1 MLVSEKLSKEFN
13 LNLKNVENVISL
25 IDEGNTIPFIARYR
39 KEMTGGME
47 DVTLRELDLRLKYLR
62 NLEERKEEVTRLIG
76 EQEKLTEELS
86 QEILAA
92 ETLQTL
98 EDIYR
103 PFKPKK
109 RTRGKIAQELGLSP
123 LADLIESKDSDE
135 KILEEKAK
143 ELIEEKEL
151 TISVEDAIKGAEDIL
166 AENISDSALIRD
178 ISKKYLKRTASIKSE
193 KGKEPNQIYD
203 MYFEYE
209 ESIKNIPNHRVLA
222 INRGEKENSLKIS
235 LVANKEA
242 VEDLIYY
249 RYFGENAN
257 LEDIRKRIVKDSLNR
272 LLFPSLERELRRDL
286 TERAED
292 EAINVFGLNLK
303 PLLLQAPL
311 KDKVV
316 LAIDPAFRTGC
327 KVAVVNEFGQVLEH
341 TVIYP
346 TEPHFKTKESEKEL
360 LRLISK
366 HGVQVISIGNGT
378 ASRETEKFVADM
390 IKNNN
395 LDVKYIIVNEAGA
408 SIYSA
413 SPVGIEEFPDLD
425 VTIRGAI
432 SIGRRLQDPLAELVK
447 IEPKHIGV
455 GQYQHDL
462 NQSKLDE
469 TLKGVVEDCVNS
481 VGVDLN
487 TASISLLKYI
497 SGISS
502 KVAQNI
508 LEYKDEN
515 GKFTSRKELKKVKG
529 LGPKSFEQ
537 CAGFLRIAESE
548 NILDNTGVHPESY
561 SIAEKLLDKDLN
573 KINIKEEA
581 IKLDVGEYTL
591 KDIITEL
598 QKPGRDPREELQGP
612 ILKSDVLNLEDLEK
626 GMVLTGTVRNVV
638 DFGVFVDIGLKNDGL
653 IHISKLSK
661 KFINHP
667 KEVAKVGD
675 IIEVEVIDINKEKG
689 RIGLAKKGV

>member
-1 MLVSEKLSKEFN
+1 MLISEKLSKEFN

-76 EQEKLTEELS
+76 EQEKLTEELT

-151 TISVEDAIKGAEDIL
+151 TISVEDAIKGAEDIS

-209 ESIKNIPNHRVLA
+209 ESIKNIPNHRILA

-366 HGVQVISIGNGT
+366 HGVHVISIGNGT

-413 SPVGIEEFPDLD
+413 SPVGIEEFPNLD

-508 LEYKDEN
+508 LEYKEEN

-689 RIGLAKKGV
+689 RISLAKKGV

>member
-272 LLFPSLERELRRDL
+272 LLFSSLERELRRDL

-346 TEPHFKTKESEKEL
+346 TEPHFKMKESEKEL

-366 HGVQVISIGNGT
+366 HGVHVISIGNGT